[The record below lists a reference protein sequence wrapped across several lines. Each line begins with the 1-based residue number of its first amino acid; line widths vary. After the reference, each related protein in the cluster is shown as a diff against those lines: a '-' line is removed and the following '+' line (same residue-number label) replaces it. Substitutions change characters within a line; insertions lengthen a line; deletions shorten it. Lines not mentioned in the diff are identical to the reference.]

1 MQISSASIHAIPVL
15 NICIP
20 KRTGKI
26 TKTIPMTV
34 NIIKQSDFLFVGGIK
49 NFDMERNNN
58 PIVTMKTI
66 NGKYNPYP
74 NIVVDRKLYS

>member
-1 MQISSASIHAIPVL
+1 
-15 NICIP
+15 
-20 KRTGKI
+20 
-26 TKTIPMTV
+26 MTV
-34 NIIKQSDFLFVGGIK
+34 NIIKKSDFLFVGGIK

-58 PIVTMKTI
+58 PIATMKTI